1 MKVLTLTHAQA
12 QKLHRQ
18 VLKLKRQ
25 PEKSWYV
32 IPSNQWRSFM
42 EELVEEKCYITLT
55 KVELD
60 LLFSRLHN
68 YLTFKKG
75 RGLVLEHQVHPGKYT
90 RYKIGNIISID
101 MVVEPGMKSPV

>member
-25 PEKSWYV
+25 PEKGLYT
-32 IPSNQWRSFM
+32 IPSNQWRSFT
-42 EELVEEKCYITLT
+42 EELVEEKCHLAL
-55 KVELD
+55 KKEELD
-60 LLFSRLHN
+60 VLFSRLHN

-75 RGLVLEHQVHPGKYT
+75 RGLVLGYPVHPGKYRRRKVT
-90 RYKIGNIISID
+90 AIATMD
-101 MVVEPGMKSPV
+101 FVMEPGIKSPV